1 MEFTEFKQ
9 ITGVQNPPKI
19 CLFEGEEVYLAE
31 DGLKHLLEIF
41 VDFPEMDYAR
51 LDGEDF
57 SPADLVT
64 QALSF
69 PFMSKKRLVAV
80 TEFYP
85 TASMINGVL
94 KDMFTGLPD
103 STIVAILNRKSCDA
117 LKKQKTVTTVS
128 CIKQQPAFLSKWIVK
143 EFSRFDK
150 TITASLANKI
160 AEYSLMDMTKIFN
173 EVQKLSSYVGDRTDI
188 LEKDIDAVVI
198 KDAEY
203 KIYEMTD
210 YVGKRDFDKA
220 LTIVTDMINNG
231 EAPQRLLVSL
241 YYYYRKLFHV
251 AISTQSDVELATALS
266 MKEYAVK
273 KLRQQAKSF
282 KVKSLKTA
290 IDTLAD
296 ADYAFKSGARDVD
309 NAFMLSVF
317 NLMIK

>member
-1 MEFTEFKQ
+1 MEYTEFKQ
-9 ITGVQNPPKI
+9 TIGVQNPPKI

-31 DGLKHLLEIF
+31 DGLKYLLDTF
-41 VDFPEMDYAR
+41 VDFPEMDFAR
-51 LDGEDF
+51 LDGEEV
-57 SPADLVT
+57 SHQDLVN

-69 PFMSKKRLVAV
+69 PFMSRKRLVAV

-85 TASMINGVL
+85 TTSMVNNAL
-94 KDMFTGLPD
+94 KDLFNELPD
-103 STIVAILNRKSCDA
+103 STIVAILNRKSCDPI
-117 LKKQKTVTTVS
+117 KKQKSVTTIS
-128 CIKQQPAFLSKWIVK
+128 CVKQQPAFLSKWIVK
-143 EFSRFDK
+143 EFSKHDK
-150 TITASLANKI
+150 IISASLATKI

-173 EVQKLSSYVGDRTDI
+173 EVQKLSSYIGSRKEVTEG
-188 LEKDIDAVVI
+188 DIDAVVI
-198 KDAEY
+198 KDTEY

-210 YVGKRDFDKA
+210 FVGKRDFDKA
-220 LTIVTDMINNG
+220 LTIVTDMLNNG

-251 AISTQSDVELATALS
+251 AISNESDAVLATALS

-273 KLRQQAKSF
+273 KLRQQAKAF

-296 ADYAFKSGARDVD
+296 ADYSFKSGIRDVD

-317 NLMIK
+317 SLMIN